1 MWMKK
6 RYILHL
12 DGDQTTVT
20 VAHNRRG
27 HTAVQIGDGEL
38 QELDAR
44 FVMGGRRVSLR
55 LPDGRMVLA
64 SVSARDDRGGLTVTL
79 DGVPRDLTALDELH
93 ALALESLGGAGGG
106 GSVSAEIPGVVV
118 DVPVKPG
125 DKVHQGQ
132 TVLIL
137 EAMKMQNEIPAPV
150 TGTVADV
157 KVAAGQTVNAGDLLL
172 VVEPEAGG

>member
-1 MWMKK
+1 VWMKK
-6 RYILHL
+6 RYILRL
-12 DGDQTTVT
+12 DGEQTTAV
-20 VAHNRRG
+20 VAHTRDGR
-27 HTAVQIGDGEL
+27 TAVQLDDGEL
-38 QELDAR
+38 SELDAR

-64 SVSARDDRGGLTVTL
+64 SVSARDDRGGLTLTVGGL
-79 DGVPRDLTALDELH
+79 PRDLTALDELH
-93 ALALESLGGAGGG
+93 ALALESLGG
-106 GSVSAEIPGVVV
+106 GSGSGTVEAEIPGVVV

-132 TVLIL
+132 TLLIL

-150 TGTVADV
+150 TGTVSAVDV
-157 KVAAGQTVNAGDLLL
+157 APGQTVQAGDRLL

>member
-1 MWMKK
+1 VWMKK
-6 RYILHL
+6 RYILHH
-12 DGDQTTVT
+12 DGEQTTVT
-20 VAHNRRG
+20 VAHDRRG
-27 HTAVQIGDGEL
+27 HTAVQLDDGEL

-55 LPDGRMVLA
+55 LPDGRTVLA
-64 SVSARDDRGGLTVTL
+64 SVSAHDQRGGLTLTL
-79 DGVPRDLTALDELH
+79 CGVPHDLTALDELH
-93 ALALESLGGAGGG
+93 ALALESLGGASAGGT
-106 GSVSAEIPGVVV
+106 VSAEIPGVVV

-125 DKVHQGQ
+125 DKVHRGQ

-150 TGTVADV
+150 TGKVGEL
-157 KVAAGQTVNAGDLLL
+157 KVATGQTVNAGDVLL